1 MEESVVLDLVHS
13 PNGVNA
19 NTSSDAFTFNF
30 NERLENCTAIELVGY
45 SVTNAYST
53 PTTVGISRDPYFL
66 VSLNLQAG
74 PTAYVNGL
82 RKSAFVLPLS
92 QELASTDC
100 PALTVPISLMTR
112 FGRKAER
119 ASITQLSVRISRP
132 DAQPIG
138 SDNVALYD
146 RIVLYLKVVRENNA
160 INQPARQNMLNPVEN
175 GGDLRN
181 TEWAESRRIVQ
192 QISNL
197 DLY

>member
-13 PNGVNA
+13 PIGGNA
-19 NTSSDAFTFNF
+19 NTSSDAYVFNF
-30 NERLENCTAIELVGY
+30 PEQLQNCTTIELVGY
-45 SVTNAYST
+45 SVRNAYSN

-66 VSLNLQAG
+66 VSLSLQAG
-74 PTAYVNGL
+74 PTSYVNGM
-82 RKSAFVLPLS
+82 RKSAVVLALS
-92 QELASTDC
+92 QELPSTDC
-100 PALTVPISLMTR
+100 QVLTVPVSLMTR
-112 FGRKAER
+112 IGRKAER
-119 ASITQLSVRISRP
+119 VSISQLTVRISRP

-138 SDNVALYD
+138 TDNVALYD

-160 INQPARQNMLNPVEN
+160 NNQPTRQNMTNPVEN